1 METPGLAGAGL
12 LAAALCL
19 GLSLWMRKISG
30 EIRGRERQR
39 LGLWLAPAAGEG
51 EGAAA
56 GGGLSPPVTGGLRP
70 ALLVIAHPDDECMF
84 FAPAAVRLVGCGVPV
99 RVLCLSA
106 GNFYNQGEIRK
117 KELLESCGALG
128 ISLSHITVLDHR
140 DLPDHPRVQWDRDLV
155 SSLILRYIQS
165 HHIGLVLTFDE
176 GGVSGHVNHIA
187 VYYAVRKLC
196 SERKLPVGCRVL
208 VLESTNIIRK
218 YISILDLPI
227 SWLRPHDM
235 IYILSS
241 EEYQQARNAMLCH
254 RSQLLWFRH
263 IYLRISRYML
273 INTLNQIS

>member
-1 METPGLAGAGL
+1 PVPGPSGDGALVTLLLYVPTGTRRCNSNVVRKTTNALETPPP
-12 LAAALCL
+12 
-19 GLSLWMRKISG
+19 
-30 EIRGRERQR
+30 E
-39 LGLWLAPAAGEG
+39 
-51 EGAAA
+51 
-56 GGGLSPPVTGGLRP
+56 SPPSPPRSLHPPAP

-187 VYYAVRKLC
+187 VYYAHSSL
-196 SERKLPVGCRVL
+196 
-208 VLESTNIIRK
+208 LECCGQSTNIIRK

>member
-1 METPGLAGAGL
+1 MGRWSRSFCMSQQGPGG
-12 LAAALCL
+12 
-19 GLSLWMRKISG
+19 
-30 EIRGRERQR
+30 
-39 LGLWLAPAAGEG
+39 
-51 EGAAA
+51 
-56 GGGLSPPVTGGLRP
+56 VTVMP